1 MYVACIHVE
10 VLPNRRDEFIRA
22 TMENAKNTVQEPGN
36 LRFDI
41 IQNMDNPNKFML
53 YEVYRDVD
61 GMVNHKKTTHYLRW
75 RDSVASFFAK
85 DRERSDYYS
94 LFPETPEE
102 WETMR
107 K

>member
-22 TMENAKNTVQEPGN
+22 TMENARNTVQEPGN

-41 IQNMDNPNKFML
+41 IQDMDNPNKFML
-53 YEVYRDVD
+53 YEAYRDVD

-75 RDSVASFFAK
+75 RDNVASLFAK
-85 DRERSDYYS
+85 DRQRCDYYS
-94 LFPETPEE
+94 LFPEKQEE
-102 WETMR
+102 WETLP